1 MAKIKVI
8 EVECKNGHLLFGKYR
23 KVKAGN
29 LLKCYIDEI
38 GTDLVGVSNLPTE
51 QDVFCPHCDLRVGR
65 IGLVH
70 GRPAVV
76 VNHGGI
82 KAIRTGVRI
91 RGLTP

>member
-1 MAKIKVI
+1 MNIKVI
-8 EVECKNGHLLFGKYR
+8 NVQCKNGHLLFEKYR

-38 GTDLVGVSNLPTE
+38 GKDNVGVAGLTNGT
-51 QDVFCPHCDLRVGR
+51 DINCPKCEEEGIILRIGR
-65 IGLVH
+65 IAQVH

-82 KAIRTGVRI
+82 KPIRTK
-91 RGLTP
+91 

>member
-1 MAKIKVI
+1 MNIKVI
-8 EVECKNGHLLFGKYR
+8 NVQCKNGHLLFEKYR

-38 GTDLVGVSNLPTE
+38 GKDNIGVLGLANETDIYCSECEKTGIK
-51 QDVFCPHCDLRVGR
+51 LRIGR
-65 IGLVH
+65 IAQVH

-82 KAIRTGVRI
+82 KPIRTK
-91 RGLTP
+91 